1 MMNDPL
7 LNQPWGPPT
16 EAAAELPVTQSRD
29 FHPAG
34 SARTLAPKRA
44 KHPAASSRIL
54 AVGFS
59 IAAVIG
65 MSAAY
70 TKAQRQ
76 QPTQPEVLDN
86 ASSNQLNLAPATP
99 SAPAVDQNQT
109 FQQAPSYQQPQNRV
123 VQVPVPQAA
132 PATGGYAT
140 QNQGPVQQQSS
151 GSH

>member
-16 EAAAELPVTQSRD
+16 DEPVAMSAPTGRSA
-29 FHPAG
+29 HPAG
-34 SARTLAPKRA
+34 TARTSRPVNVKRS

-59 IAAVIG
+59 VAAVIG

-76 QPTQPEVLDN
+76 QPAEPNILDSASQPQLDLGGQS
-86 ASSNQLNLAPATP
+86 ASPANTVAPAI
-99 SAPAVDQNQT
+99 NE
-109 FQQAPSYQQPQNRV
+109 QPRQHI
-123 VQVPVPQAA
+123 VQVPVPQAS
-132 PATGGYAT
+132 PAIGGYAPR
-140 QNQGPVQQQSS
+140 NQAPTQQQSS

>member
-7 LNQPWGPPT
+7 LHQPWGPPT
-16 EAAAELPVTQSRD
+16 EAAAELSASSSREELSSSRQG
-29 FHPAG
+29 FSQA
-34 SARTLAPKRA
+34 KRA
-44 KHPAASSRIL
+44 KHPAASARIL

-76 QPTQPEVLDN
+76 QPTEPEVLDS
-86 ASSNQLNLAPATP
+86 ASSNQLNLAPVSPHVNETP
-99 SAPAVDQNQT
+99 T
-109 FQQAPSYQQPQNRV
+109 FQQPQNHV
-123 VQVPVPQAA
+123 VQIPVPQAS
-132 PATGGYAT
+132 PATGGYAP
-140 QNQGPVQQQSS
+140 QNQGPVQQQSN

>member
-16 EAAAELPVTQSRD
+16 DAASDSPALQPYDRHSAESR
-29 FHPAG
+29 
-34 SARTLAPKRA
+34 SQRV

-59 IAAVIG
+59 VAAVIG

-76 QPTQPEVLDN
+76 LPTTPVNFDG
-86 ASSNQLNLAPATP
+86 ASNPQLNLAPAVP
-99 SAPAVDQNQT
+99 SAPVAPA
-109 FQQAPSYQQPQNRV
+109 QQQPSVQQPQNQV
-123 VQVPVPQAA
+123 VEIPVPEAS
-132 PATGGYAT
+132 PATGGYAP
-140 QNQGPVQQQSS
+140 QNPGPTRQQSS